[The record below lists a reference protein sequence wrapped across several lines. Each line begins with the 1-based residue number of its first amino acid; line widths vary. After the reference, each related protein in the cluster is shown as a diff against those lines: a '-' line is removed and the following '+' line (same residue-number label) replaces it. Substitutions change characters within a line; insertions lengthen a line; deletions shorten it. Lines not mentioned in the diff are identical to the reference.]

1 MSEQFNVEAEQA
13 VLGALL
19 RDNDAMDRIP
29 DLDAAHFY
37 RGDHRTIFAEIRT
50 QLAAGKRVDAITLA
64 ERLDGELFPYLGQLH
79 ASAPSGA
86 KIAYHAGIVIEKA
99 TKRALSALSIDLAA
113 DAESG
118 KGSTECIAEAAAKLD
133 AMAQRRT
140 NTDMRRL
147 SDTLTEYLTLLQDR
161 MDGKIRP
168 IATGFRHLDEML
180 DGGFERGTL
189 TVIAGRPGTGKTA
202 AALGICRNVSQN
214 YSSGIFSMEMSMNQL
229 NDRNISALAQ
239 VDISWLRKP
248 GETREDEERWTA
260 ITSATIASRNLNM
273 FIDDQTGLSVS
284 AMRAKARKVKRE
296 HGLDLVFIDQLSF
309 ITGAKS
315 EKSYEAMGEYT
326 RGLIALAKELD
337 LAVVLLAQLNRECE
351 KRGDKRPIMS
361 DLAMSGSIE
370 QDAANII
377 FLYRDEL
384 YNEDSPDKGVCE
396 WISVKQRQGQPGY
409 VGLKYIASQTRFE
422 DMPYRWYR
430 KPQTTKKA
438 SHRGGFD

>member
-1 MSEQFNVEAEQA
+1 
-13 VLGALL
+13 
-19 RDNDAMDRIP
+19 
-29 DLDAAHFY
+29 
-37 RGDHRTIFAEIRT
+37 
-50 QLAAGKRVDAITLA
+50 
-64 ERLDGELFPYLGQLH
+64 
-79 ASAPSGA
+79 
-86 KIAYHAGIVIEKA
+86 
-99 TKRALSALSIDLAA
+99 
-113 DAESG
+113 
-118 KGSTECIAEAAAKLD
+118 
-133 AMAQRRT
+133 
-140 NTDMRRL
+140 
-147 SDTLTEYLTLLQDR
+147 
-161 MDGKIRP
+161 
-168 IATGFRHLDEML
+168 
-180 DGGFERGTL
+180 
-189 TVIAGRPGTGKTA
+189 
-202 AALGICRNVSQN
+202 
-214 YSSGIFSMEMSMNQL
+214 MEMSMNQL

-260 ITSATIASRNLNM
+260 ITNATIASRNLNM
-273 FIDDQTGLSVS
+273 FIDDQTGLSVP

-351 KRGDKRPIMS
+351 KRSDKRPIMS

-409 VGLKYIASQTRFE
+409 VALKYIASQTRFE
-422 DMPYRWYR
+422 DLPYRWHR
-430 KPQTTKKA
+430 RAPQPGPRLA
-438 SHRGGFD
+438 SNRGGFN